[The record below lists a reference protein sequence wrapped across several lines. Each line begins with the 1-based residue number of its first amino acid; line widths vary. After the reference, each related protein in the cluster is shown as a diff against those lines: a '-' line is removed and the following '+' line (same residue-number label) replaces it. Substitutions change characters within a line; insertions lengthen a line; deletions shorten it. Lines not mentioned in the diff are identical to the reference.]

1 MPGRFKITGNN
12 YVSEW
17 GGNSLNPGTPE
28 SPYASIVDAPNTAN
42 LITVIGTGIYKHS
55 WPAVTTGR
63 QFLGDGRVEIDALG
77 SNVSCGGQFKN
88 LKIKNGASLTIASSS
103 VLIEDCIIE
112 NFSIGIANWSPVLKR
127 NIFKNVPITTMS
139 GQIRNSILL
148 DSFGGTPSWMFY
160 GCYIPKG
167 TIVTVSNAF
176 NFASPT
182 NNMINGLVSRAGILY
197 ECKLLADGSPRPDA
211 DPAYADFATL
221 APNFYTTQRNFA
233 GEAKFLDFESKIV
246 DPTSDLL
253 KSSFDSYYIG
263 AVKPG
268 RLITLDNENF
278 EFSYT
283 RIDTTNP
290 LSVRVAAG
298 QLDGEIRITGKISD
312 NLISSSLF
320 VLRTVFEYWKGAV
333 AGSPENNNVPDA
345 VKQLGLLASQIDKPR
360 RLTFWMRTSQDPTA
374 NQLSSESIW
383 DNDMGQDGQWY
394 LMEANTPPA
403 LIGSGASA
411 YGNGDPRGVG
421 GTESPLNFRS
431 IDIRV
436 VLDNDRD

>member
-42 LITVIGTGIYKHS
+42 LITVIGTGIYKHA
-55 WPAVTTGR
+55 WPAVTSGR
-63 QFLGDGRVEIDALG
+63 QFLGDGKVEIDALG
-77 SNVSCGGQFKN
+77 SNVSCAGQFKN

-148 DSFGGTPSWMFY
+148 DSFGGTPAWMFY

-233 GEAKFLDFESKIV
+233 GDPKFLDLESKIV
-246 DPTSDLL
+246 EPDSDLL
-253 KSSFDSYYIG
+253 KTTFDSLFVG
-263 AVKPG
+263 AVRPG
-268 RLITLDNENF
+268 QLIRLDNPNF
-278 EFSYT
+278 QFTYT
-283 RIDTTNP
+283 RINTSNP
-290 LSVRVAAG
+290 LAVQVAAG
-298 QLDGEIRITGKISD
+298 QTDGEIRITGKISD
-312 NLISSSLF
+312 TLVNSRYIG
-320 VLRTVFEYWKGAV
+320 LRSIFEYFKGAT
-333 AGSPENNNVPDA
+333 GGTGENHDVPDA
-345 VKQLGLLASQIDKPR
+345 VKQLGLLASEIDKPR
-360 RLTFWMRTSQDPTA
+360 RLTYWMRTSLDPNA
-374 NQLSSESIW
+374 NQASPASIW
-383 DNDMGQDGQWY
+383 DND
-394 LMEANTPPA
+394 
-403 LIGSGASA
+403 GSGAGTWLLMEVNTEPRHVSGVGTI
-411 YGNGDPRGVG
+411 YGNGDPRGGGQVG
-421 GTESPLNFRS
+421 STFNFRS